1 MTCFFRLACVTLLVL
16 ASLTLPT
23 AAQPAAQPA
32 SRAATALMLDVAIAR
47 YQGDKRVSNLPY
59 SLAVNA
65 DNEPSR
71 LRIGG
76 QVPVASPTITGDGKA
91 PPATL
96 SYSYRD
102 IGTSIDAR
110 AAALDDGRFKVLIT
124 VDDTS
129 VYADAD
135 NPGGTK
141 GAPSFRSF
149 RSNNTLML
157 RDGQTAEFTTATD
170 RISGEVTKVTVKLT
184 VMK

>member
-1 MTCFFRLACVTLLVL
+1 
-16 ASLTLPT
+16 
-23 AAQPAAQPA
+23 
-32 SRAATALMLDVAIAR
+32 MLDVVIAR

-65 DNEPSR
+65 NDNEHSR

-91 PPATL
+91 SLAT
-96 SYSYRD
+96 YSYRD

-110 AAALDDGRFKVLIT
+110 ASALDDGRFRVLLTI
-124 VDDTS
+124 DDTS

-135 NPGGTK
+135 NPGAKTT

-149 RSNNTLML
+149 RSNNALVL
-157 RDGQTAEFTTATD
+157 RDGQSAEFTTATD
-170 RISGEVTKVTVKLT
+170 RISGEVTKVTVKLSI
-184 VMK
+184 MK

>member
-1 MTCFFRLACVTLLVL
+1 MTRFFRLACVTLVVL
-16 ASLTLPT
+16 ALLTLPT
-23 AAQPAAQPA
+23 FAQPAFQPA
-32 SRAATALMLDVAIAR
+32 PRAATALMLDVVIAR

-65 DNEPSR
+65 NDEPAR

-91 PPATL
+91 PLAT
-96 SYSYRD
+96 YSYRD

-124 VDDTS
+124 IDDTS

-184 VMK
+184 AMK